1 MWKWIVLAVVAVV
14 AVIGAVAYLNRLEIL
29 LRVAGSLGVPDVGPN
44 RPVAWEQGPERG
56 SDLPTD
62 QPNIVFILLDDAGI
76 NDLSGFG
83 EGIIDTP
90 HIAQLASK
98 GALFTNA
105 MAGHANCAPSR
116 AAILTGRDAA
126 RTGFDV
132 TPVPDNMARV
142 VSMIGNADRR
152 GRPVWEY
159 DAAADAANPTFFERG
174 LPSSEITLAEIL
186 RDSGYRTLHIGKW
199 HLGRTQGMWP
209 HDQGFDESLMMAS
222 ALYQPIDDPNVV
234 NATLPFSS
242 IDRFLWAR
250 SRYAV
255 LHNGSD
261 WFEPEGYL
269 TDYFTEHAER
279 AISANAGRPF
289 FLYLAH
295 WGPHVPLQATREDYE
310 AVGDIQPHRKRVYAA
325 MVRSLD
331 RSVGR
336 MMARLEAEGIAENTI
351 VVLSSDNGGA
361 DYIGID
367 GINAPYR
374 GWKNTFFEGGVRVP
388 MSISWPGTI
397 APGTRI
403 DARVSHLDLMPTL
416 VAAGGGTLPD
426 DREID
431 GRDMAP
437 LFAGAG
443 RLDRPNDAMFWGT
456 GDYRMVLAGGW
467 KLQIN
472 PSSGQN
478 WLFNLNVDP
487 TEESNLIEAE
497 PEKVA
502 ELTALIQAHWADSQP
517 LGLSAGTIPVAID
530 KHLADEMVEGDEF
543 VLWPN

>member
-1 MWKWIVLAVVAVV
+1 MWKWIVLAVVALV
-14 AVIGAVAYLNRLEIL
+14 AVIGAVAYLNRFAIL
-29 LRVAGSLGVPDVGPN
+29 LRIAGTAGVPDVSPN
-44 RPVAWEQGPERG
+44 RTVTWEQGPERG
-56 SDLPTD
+56 ASLPAD
-62 QPNIVFILLDDAGI
+62 KPNIVFILLDDAGI

-90 HIAQLASK
+90 NIARLASQ

-105 MAGHANCAPSR
+105 LAGHANCAPSR

-126 RTGFDV
+126 HTGFDV
-132 TPVPDNMARV
+132 TPTPDRMARV
-142 VSMIGNADRR
+142 VTMIGNADRR
-152 GRPVWEY
+152 GRPEWEY
-159 DAAADAANPTFFERG
+159 DSAADAANPTFFERG

-186 RDSGYRTLHIGKW
+186 RDTGYRTLHIGKW
-199 HLGRTQGMWP
+199 HLGRKEGMWP

-222 ALYQPIDDPNVV
+222 ALYQPLDDPGVV
-234 NATLPFSS
+234 NATLSFSS

-261 WFEPEGYL
+261 WFEPKGYL
-269 TDYFTEHAER
+269 TDYFTEHAEQ
-279 AISANAGRPF
+279 AISANAGHPF
-289 FLYLAH
+289 FLYLSH

-325 MVRSLD
+325 MMRSLD

-336 MMARLEAEGIAENTI
+336 VMARLQAEGITDNTI

-374 GWKNTFFEGGVRVP
+374 GWKNTFFEGGLRVP
-388 MSISWPGTI
+388 MSISWPGKI
-397 APGTRI
+397 APGMRI
-403 DARVSHLDLMPTL
+403 DAPVSHLDLMPTL

-426 DREID
+426 DREIH

-437 LFAGAG
+437 LFTGAN
-443 RLDRPNDAMFWGT
+443 RMDRPNDAMFWGT

-472 PSSGQN
+472 PGSGQS
-478 WLFNLNVDP
+478 WLFNLTVDP
-487 TEESNLIEAE
+487 TEQINLVEAE
-497 PEKVA
+497 PGKVA
-502 ELTALIQAHWADSQP
+502 ELTALIDAHWADSQQ
-517 LGLSAGTIPVAID
+517 LGLSSVAIPVAID
-530 KHLADEMVEGDEF
+530 KHLANEMVEGDEY
-543 VLWPN
+543 VMWPN